1 MSDTQTMYSWTS
13 QMTGNPHS
21 GRYRL
26 VAVDLDSSLQ
36 PNGALHEADG
46 AALRAAHATGVK
58 IVLVSALPPQVMH
71 RYWAQ
76 LGLGAPIIA
85 LNGAL
90 VYDFP
95 SHKPVTGQPLQPE
108 HLQRIMQAVQD
119 VAPQAAVALQ
129 QRESWAANHLGR
141 AAKEMIQRTG
151 IWPSYMGDLAGRLEN
166 EIYQVWVS
174 ADAGQIGALET
185 ALAHSGLSLARY
197 TNPTRL
203 AVQAASA
210 SRGWALSALASALEI
225 APHEVMAIG
234 GGGLDRSMLQAAAF
248 AVLVSDLGKEPEPA
262 AGVER
267 LAQTPGVAEAL
278 ARYLTVEES
287 EAETWPSVEP

>member
-1 MSDTQTMYSWTS
+1 MNDTQTMFSWTS
-13 QMTGNPHS
+13 QMTGNPQP

-26 VAVDLDSSLQ
+26 VAVDLDSSVQ
-36 PNGALHEADG
+36 PNGTLHEAD
-46 AALRAAHATGVK
+46 ATALRTAHAGGVK
-58 IVLVSALPPQVMH
+58 VALVSALAPQVMH

-95 SHKPVTGQPLQPE
+95 SRKPVAGQPLEAAQVLHVLE
-108 HLQRIMQAVQD
+108 TAQH
-119 VAPQAAVALQ
+119 VAPHSALALQ
-129 QRESWAANHLGR
+129 HGETWDVNQMGL
-141 AAKEMIQRTG
+141 AAKTVIQRTG
-151 IWPSYMGDLAGRLEN
+151 LWPAYIGDLAGRLDDEV
-166 EIYQVWVS
+166 YQVW
-174 ADAGQIGALET
+174 IGANPAQLDALEA
-185 ALAHSGLSLARY
+185 ALAHGGLSLARY
-197 TNPTRL
+197 TEPNRL
-203 AVQAASA
+203 AVQAAA
-210 SRGWALSALASALEI
+210 VSRGWALSALASALEI
-225 APHEVMAIG
+225 APNEIMAIG
-234 GGGLDRSMLQAAAF
+234 GGGLDRSMLQTAAF
-248 AVLVSDLGKEPEPA
+248 AVLVADLGKEPEPV